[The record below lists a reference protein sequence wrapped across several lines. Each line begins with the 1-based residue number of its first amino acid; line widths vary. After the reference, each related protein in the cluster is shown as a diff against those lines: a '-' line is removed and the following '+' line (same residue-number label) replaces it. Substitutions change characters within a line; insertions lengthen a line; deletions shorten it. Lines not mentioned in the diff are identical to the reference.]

1 MDLDPAFG
9 IAALLIGCG
18 ATLVMDLWAMLQ
30 KRLFGVPSL
39 DYALVGRWIGHL
51 RHGRFTHRSI
61 AAAPAVA
68 GEAALGWFAHYAIGV
83 LFAGLLLAIWG
94 TAWAREPTLGPALI
108 VGVGSIVAPFFIL
121 QPGLGA
127 GIAARKTPRP
137 NTARLRSL
145 ATHVWFGIGL
155 YIAAVV
161 TAPLLPA

>member
-1 MDLDPAFG
+1 MDLDPASG

-18 ATLVMDLWAMLQ
+18 ATLVMDLWAVLL
-30 KRLFGVPSL
+30 KRLFGVAPL

-51 RHGRFTHRSI
+51 RHGQFTHRSI
-61 AAAPAVA
+61 AAAPAVS
-68 GEAALGWFAHYAIGV
+68 GEAMLGWFAHYAIGV

-94 TAWAREPTLGPALI
+94 ISWAREPTLGPALI

-137 NTARLRSL
+137 NITRLRSL
-145 ATHVWFGIGL
+145 ATHVSFGIGL